1 MVRRLMRLAG
11 ALALSVAAPV
21 AVAVPISF
29 LATLTGPNEN
39 PPNNSTAAGTAR
51 VTIDTDANTLSFD
64 VQFSG
69 LGAPTSAAHI
79 HCCTNPP
86 SNVGVAVTAAPSL
99 EGFPLGVQLGTY
111 TATFNTELSSTYRP
125 AFITGFGGGTVA
137 GAEAALLNGL
147 LSGTAYFNIHTTA
160 FPNGE
165 IRGFFA
171 ETPEPGAL
179 ALVTLGLA
187 ALGLARRRMR

>member
-1 MVRRLMRLAG
+1 MIRRLVRLAG
-11 ALALSVAAPV
+11 ALALSIAAPV

-29 LATLTGPNEN
+29 LAILTGPDEN
-39 PPNNSTAAGTAR
+39 PPNNSTATGTAR

-69 LGAPTSAAHI
+69 LSAPTTAAHI

-86 SNVGVAVTAAPSL
+86 LNAGVAVTAAPSL

-111 TATFNTELSSTYRP
+111 TATFDTELASTYRP
-125 AFITGFGGGTVA
+125 AFITGFGGGTAA

-147 LSGTAYFNIHTTA
+147 LTSTAYFNIHTTA
-160 FPNGE
+160 FPGGE

-171 ETPEPGAL
+171 QTPEPGAL
-179 ALVTLGLA
+179 ALVGLGLA
-187 ALGLARRRMR
+187 ALGLARRRTR